1 MLSLRLQTIA
11 SFINQSDNVADIGC
25 DHAYLSIYLKKYS
38 LCKSVIATDINE
50 NAFNIAK
57 KNIEKSQLDIPVF
70 LSDGLE
76 SVSKNNIDT
85 LIISG
90 MGTNNILHIIDTA
103 KNFDINKLVVQ
114 SNNDLYLLRTSLKKR
129 NFYLQKEKVVYD
141 KDHYY
146 TIGVYEKKYVKLKFR
161 EYLFGMYDATNKPYY
176 ISLYNEL
183 VNISKKVTW
192 KNKKEKIKLLIK
204 IKLLKKYL

>member
-114 SNNDLYLLRTSLKKR
+114 SNNDLYLLR
-129 NFYLQKEKVVYD
+129 EKVVYD